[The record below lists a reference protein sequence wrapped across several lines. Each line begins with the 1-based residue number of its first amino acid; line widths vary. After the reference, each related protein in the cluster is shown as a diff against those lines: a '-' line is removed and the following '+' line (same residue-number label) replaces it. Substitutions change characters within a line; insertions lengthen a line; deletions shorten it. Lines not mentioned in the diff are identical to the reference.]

1 MNAAQVLEEIVCDAM
16 AEMNAFAT
24 EQMESVAGEV
34 GRFLRDVQKAA
45 QGTALEGGQKKN
57 AREGVKRSMEFTSLR
72 GKTQQEITTR
82 YRAEVDSI
90 LNMKDTSLRQ
100 LIVGYTPAVYE
111 RLGMPLLPLTIGS
124 GHVYSIVKT
133 EQEAK
138 QDGNFKRNAHYH
150 GLGDTAVKNIYSAIQ
165 DPVMV
170 IAAKDVNKNATPL
183 RSTHSVVAIVD
194 IGTAGK
200 SLLVPIEITAER
212 TVNGT
217 QMDVNTI
224 SSVYEKSVKNLVT
237 EAIAQ
242 ENSGDIGVYYAKK
255 EALTLPVAG
264 VQFPIRLQQSIASTG
279 IVHRFSEKV
288 NMKISETVQS
298 QQFKRWF
305 GDWQNDPAHA
315 SKVVNEDGTP
325 KVVYHG
331 TNAEFTAFNSSDGTY
346 WFSESR
352 DYAESMAE
360 ERSGDVLMQAFLD
373 IKNPY
378 YAKLP
383 VGKFSDPNSEAK
395 IIREA
400 KAGGYDGLVI
410 EADTTNEL
418 LKDTFYVA
426 FQPSQIKSAT
436 DNIGTFDKNNP
447 DIRYSRELETIE
459 ELKKQNELL
468 KKQVDYW
475 HSQTAVTVARQVLEE
490 IVCDAMAEMN
500 AFAMEQTERLCRTG

>member
-45 QGTALEGGQKKN
+45 QGRALEGGQKKN
-57 AREGVKRSMEFTSLR
+57 APGGVKRSMEFASLQEQ
-72 GKTQQEITTR
+72 TQREITAN
-82 YRAEVDSI
+82 YQAEVDKVLHSQFE
-90 LNMKDTSLRQ
+90 TARQ

-111 RLGMPLLPLTIGS
+111 KLGMPSLPLTIGS
-124 GHVYSIVKT
+124 GHVYSIAKT

-138 QDGNFKRNAHYH
+138 QDGNFRRNTHYH
-150 GLGDTAVKNIYSAIQ
+150 GLGDTAVKNIYDSIQ

-170 IAAKDVNKNATPL
+170 IAAKDVDKNAAPL

-224 SSVYEKSVKNLVT
+224 SSVYERNVANLVK

-264 VQFPIRLQQSIASTG
+264 VRFPTRLQQSIASNG

-288 NMKISETVQS
+288 NMKISKTVQS

-426 FQPSQIKSAT
+426 FQPNQIKSAT

-459 ELKKQNELL
+459 ELKQQNELL